1 MKEYTRHE
9 ERVRTMNAF
18 YQVFLFIEN
27 KETIDATE
35 ILLSQY
41 GVDSLKEVPVFSKAL
56 FSLGLENFDAIKD
69 LISSH
74 LQNWTFNR
82 LDDVAKAI
90 LFVGISD
97 GNYAK
102 LSPRAV
108 IINECVKLAKDYLK
122 KDDHRFI
129 NAVLDKSIIK

>member
-9 ERVRTMNAF
+9 ERIRTMNAF

-27 KETIDATE
+27 KEEIDATQ
-35 ILLSQY
+35 ILLSQF
-41 GVDSLKEVPVFSKAL
+41 GVNDINEVPLFSKAL
-56 FSLGLENFDAIKD
+56 FSLGLEHFDEIKA

-74 LQNWTFNR
+74 LQNWTFDR

-90 LFVGISD
+90 LFLGISD

-108 IINECVKLAKDYLK
+108 IINECIKLAKDYLK

-129 NAVLDKSIIK
+129 NAVLDKAIVK